1 MQELVNKSK
10 ALPLLPLTSYNE
22 DDTEWE
28 GQEARNRTGYT
39 EQVASFFF
47 SSFLVIPF

>member
-22 DDTEWE
+22 DDAEWE
-28 GQEARNRTGYT
+28 GQEARNRIGYT
-39 EQVASFFF
+39 EQVASFL